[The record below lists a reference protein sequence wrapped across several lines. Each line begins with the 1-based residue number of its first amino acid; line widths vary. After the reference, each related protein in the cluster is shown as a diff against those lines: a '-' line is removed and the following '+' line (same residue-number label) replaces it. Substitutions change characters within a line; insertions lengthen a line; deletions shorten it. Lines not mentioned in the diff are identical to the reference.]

1 MALQR
6 RNYQSIRPPVRD
18 ANEAALLVKRGCQ
31 LVRERILFVEPKGER
46 GNLTIDQQ
54 DWLFALSEAGV
65 RLEVWRP
72 CHWLDGTIES
82 ELRAR
87 V

>member
-6 RNYQSIRPPVRD
+6 RNCQSIRPPVRD
-18 ANEAALLVKRGCQ
+18 ANEALLGKRGCE

-46 GNLTIDQQ
+46 GILTIDQQ
-54 DWLFALSEAGV
+54 DWVFALSEAGV
-65 RLEVWRP
+65 QLEVWQP